1 MRLKGKH
8 AFITAAG
15 QGLHPAHATEGARA
29 G

>member
-1 MRLKGKH
+1 MRLKAKQ
-8 AFITAAG
+8 ASNTAAG